1 MNVLKAL
8 IAVMIMQLATT
19 LKGVI
24 PALVTVDTQA
34 MGFLAQVSVTIQ
46 SIYILHS
53 DIATM
58 EVAISLVPRLSLG
71 TRLGCHH
78 NCHNSVGSYT

>member
-19 LKGVI
+19 LKGVT

-58 EVAISLVPRLSLG
+58 EVAISLLSLG